1 MAGTSKGDGL
11 NEEMVS
17 AAIAEPVPVTEKIPG
32 SSEFKRKSVRGGAAA
47 VFSQVV
53 GMVLQVGTM
62 FVLARLLAPSDY
74 GLQSMVF
81 TLTAFVSLFKDAG
94 LSVASVQRENLTN
107 DQISTLFWI
116 NVGLG
121 IVLMISVAALA
132 PALAAF
138 YKEPRLLWLT
148 IASATIFFFNSL
160 AIQHR
165 ALLDR
170 SMRFAT
176 SARIDIVCGVVGTVV
191 AIVLAILKFGY
202 WALICQ
208 NIALPVVGTIAVWIA
223 MPWRPGRPRWSPEMR
238 SMLNFGGTVTLNGI
252 VVYIAYNTE
261 KILLGRYW
269 GAAPLGIYGRAYQL
283 ATLPVQQLINAVHTV
298 AFSVL
303 SRMQS
308 EVDRLRRAY
317 LSSLSLIVSLTI
329 PVVISSAL
337 FAPEIVRVVLGPKWS
352 DSALVL
358 RLLAPTVMF
367 LALVNPFSWFLRA
380 TGRVG
385 RSLKTAFL
393 ICPVVILGILA
404 GLHKGPAG
412 VAMGYST
419 AMVLLF
425 VPIVAWAIH
434 GTGITGR
441 AYFDAV
447 KRPLFAGL
455 CGGAAGWL
463 VQSVYRGSLAAIPLL
478 AVELAISS
486 LVYALVLLFAL
497 GQREFYF
504 DLARQLFGR
513 GQPQPTA
520 VAQV

>member
-1 MAGTSKGDGL
+1 MS
-11 NEEMVS
+11 E
-17 AAIAEPVPVTEKIPG
+17 AAIPAATVEPKALTADVPASID
-32 SSEFKRKSVRGGAAA
+32 FKRKSVRGGAVA
-47 VFSQVV
+47 VLAQVT
-53 GMVLQVGTM
+53 GMVLQIGTT
-62 FVLARLLAPSDY
+62 FVLARLLAPTDY
-74 GLQSMVF
+74 GLQSMVL

-94 LSVASVQRENLTN
+94 LSVASVQRENLT
-107 DQISTLFWI
+107 DEQISTLFWI
-116 NVGLG
+116 NIGLG
-121 IVLMISVAALA
+121 IVLTLVVAAMG
-132 PALAAF
+132 PALAVF
-138 YKEPRLLWLT
+138 YKDPRLLWLT
-148 IASATIFFFNSL
+148 VASSTIFFFNSL

-176 SARIDIVCGVVGTVV
+176 SAKIDTLCAVIGTIVAVT
-191 AIVLAILKFGY
+191 LAILKFGY
-202 WALICQ
+202 WALILQ
-208 NIALPVVGTIAVWIA
+208 NISLPIAGTIAVWIA
-223 MPWRPGRPRWSPEMR
+223 MPWRPGRPRWSSEMR
-238 SMLNFGGTVTLNGI
+238 SMVNFGSTVTLNGI
-252 VVYIAYNTE
+252 VVYVAYNTE

-303 SRMQS
+303 SRMQN

-317 LSSLSLIVSLTI
+317 LKSVTLIVSLTI

-337 FAPEIVRVVLGPKWS
+337 FADEIVRVVLGPRWI
-352 DSALVL
+352 DSAPVL

-404 GLHKGPAG
+404 GLRKGPAG

-425 VPIVAWAIH
+425 IPIVLWAIH
-434 GTGITGR
+434 GTGITLG

-447 KRPLFAGL
+447 KRPLAAGI
-455 CGGAAGWL
+455 CGGVVGWL
-463 VQSVYRGSLAAIPLL
+463 VQRAFHNGLAPVPLL
-478 AVELAISS
+478 TAELATSS
-486 LVYALVLLFAL
+486 LVYGLMLLFGM
-497 GQREFYF
+497 GQKDFYF
-504 DLARQLFGR
+504 DLARQIRNRNKPPAESL
-513 GQPQPTA
+513 A
-520 VAQV
+520 N